1 MRDSSDIALLK
12 QFTPNEIMSEVFSS
26 EITFFKYYQRNKC
39 EELRELIIHIDNA
52 NYSGL
57 SINGGDSSVH
67 VLTEFKD
74 ETISVLAARNSIY
87 FFKLYI
93 NEDIGDLI
101 SFILIKRKKRTEEEL
116 QLMAKKL
123 GIKEIPHE

>member
-26 EITFFKYYQRNKC
+26 EITFFKYYQRNKY

-67 VLTEFKD
+67 VLTEFKG

-87 FFKLYI
+87 FFKLYM

>member
-1 MRDSSDIALLK
+1 MKHSNDISLLK
-12 QFTPNEIMSEVFSS
+12 KFTPNEIKSEVFSS
-26 EITFFKYYQRNKC
+26 EITFFKYYQRNKS

-57 SINGGDSSVH
+57 FINGGDSSVRI
-67 VLTEFKD
+67 LTEFTG
-74 ETISVLAARNSIY
+74 ETIGILAGRNSVY

-93 NEDIGDLI
+93 NENVGELI

-123 GIKEIPHE
+123 GVKEIPH

>member
-1 MRDSSDIALLK
+1 MRDSSDISLLK
-12 QFTPNEIMSEVFSS
+12 KFTPNEIMSEVFSS

-57 SINGGDSSVH
+57 SINGGDSSVR
-67 VLTEFKD
+67 VLTEFKG
-74 ETISVLAARNSIY
+74 ETISILAAKNSIY

-93 NEDIGDLI
+93 NEDIGELI

-123 GIKEIPHE
+123 GIKEIPRE